1 MGKPIAHVG
10 SSTSGHSKCSPPSKL
25 QTSGGN
31 TNVFISTG
39 SACVLVA
46 TKGATAVTHGCKDD
60 PPHSDVVTGGSRTV
74 MVGRK
79 GIARKGDRL
88 TKGAR
93 ILSGKTNYL
102 VK

>member
-10 SSTSGHSKCSPPSKL
+10 STTSGHSKCSPPSKL

-31 TNVFISTG
+31 TNVYMSTG

-88 TKGAR
+88 TKGAK
-93 ILSGKTNYL
+93 ILLGNKQIL

>member
-1 MGKPIAHVG
+1 MGKPIAHVR
-10 SSTSGHSKCSPPSKL
+10 STTSGHRKCSPPSSLK
-25 QTSGGN
+25 TSGGN
-31 TNVFISTG
+31 TNVFISTD
-39 SACVLVA
+39 SACILVA

-60 PPHSDVVTGGSRTV
+60 SPHSDVVTGGSRTV

-93 ILSGKTNYL
+93 ILSGNKQIL

>member
-1 MGKPIAHVG
+1 MGKPIAYIG
-10 SSTSGHSKCSPPSKL
+10 STTSGHRKCSPPSKL

-31 TNVFISTG
+31 TNVFMSTG

-60 PPHSDVVTGGSRTV
+60 SPHSDVVTGGSRTV

-93 ILSGKTNYL
+93 ILLGNKQIL

>member
-1 MGKPIAHVG
+1 MGKPIAYIG
-10 SSTSGHSKCSPPSKL
+10 STTSGHRKCSPPSKL

-93 ILSGKTNYL
+93 ILLGNKQIL